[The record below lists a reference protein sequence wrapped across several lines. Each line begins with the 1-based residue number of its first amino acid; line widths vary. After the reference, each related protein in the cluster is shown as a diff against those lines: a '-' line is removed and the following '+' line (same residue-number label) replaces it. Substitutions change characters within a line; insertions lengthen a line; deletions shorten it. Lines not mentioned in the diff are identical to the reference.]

1 MFCAN
6 RNANWYAMTVQN
18 LKDWKDSRDV
28 TLIFD
33 TFLKKLDNYCIR
45 VSNAFNKNV
54 NLLLYK
60 LNNAPKIQYIH
71 TIVSS
76 SQFQQIIGPNPD
88 SYSTNNER
96 QSYIIIRTSL
106 TLSGKF
112 SSYAHMR
119 HRHDVLWG
127 LYSK

>member
-1 MFCAN
+1 M
-6 RNANWYAMTVQN
+6 RP
-18 LKDWKDSRDV
+18 K
-28 TLIFD
+28 
-33 TFLKKLDNYCIR
+33 
-45 VSNAFNKNV
+45 FNT
-54 NLLLYK
+54 YK
-60 LNNAPKIQYIH
+60 H